1 MRLGIL
7 DLGTNTFNLL
17 VVDLAADNTATHVFK
32 TKIPVMLGAGG
43 INKNTITPE
52 AFQRGMSALKSHK
65 ALIDNFHVVKVFAF
79 GTSALRNAKN
89 GKQFIKAA
97 KDQVHIDIKLISGV
111 KEAQLIYYG
120 VREALK
126 IGSEPSLILD
136 IGGGSNEFIIG
147 TDTEMLALHSFDVGA
162 ARCLDKFKPSDPV
175 TAEEQKQME
184 DWFAENLKPLFD
196 DVEKFP
202 VKELIGSSG
211 SFDTFAAMVAH
222 KFHSP
227 ADLKGK
233 HEYDINVDEYKVI
246 HEMLLKSTRAERLA
260 MGGMVEMRVDMIVVA
275 TIFVNLVISRL
286 NINRMRLSTYA
297 LKEGIL
303 YAMSSGKL

>member
-52 AFQRGMSALKSHK
+52 AFQRGMNALKSHK

-97 KDQVHIDIKLISGV
+97 KDQLHIDIKLISGV

-126 IGSEPSLILD
+126 IGTEPSLILD
-136 IGGGSNEFIIG
+136 IGGGSNEFIIAS
-147 TDTEMLALHSFDVGA
+147 DSEILALHSFDVGA
-162 ARCLDKFKPSDPV
+162 ARCLDKFKPSDPI

-184 DWFAENLKPLFD
+184 DWFSENLQPLFA

-227 ADLKGK
+227 GDLKGK
-233 HEYDINVDEYKVI
+233 HEYNIDIEEYKVI
-246 HEMLLKSTRAERLA
+246 QEMLLKSTRAERLA

-275 TIFVNLVISRL
+275 TIFVNLVIKRL
-286 NINRMRLSTYA
+286 NIARMRLSTYA